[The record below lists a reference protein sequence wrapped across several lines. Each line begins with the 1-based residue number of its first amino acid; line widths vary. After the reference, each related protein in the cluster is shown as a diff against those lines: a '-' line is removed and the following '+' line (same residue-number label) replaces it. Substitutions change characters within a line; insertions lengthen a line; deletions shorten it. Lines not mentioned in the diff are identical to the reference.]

1 MKAIQALWAEIYSK
15 LRWLLGNPLRI
26 LVSLFFVQLDAAIK
40 RQGPANK
47 VSASVASLMG
57 KFYFHLKIVKSNLN
71 TSI

>member
-40 RQGPANK
+40 RQGPAIRYQYQLLHK
-47 VSASVASLMG
+47 
-57 KFYFHLKIVKSNLN
+57 
-71 TSI
+71 